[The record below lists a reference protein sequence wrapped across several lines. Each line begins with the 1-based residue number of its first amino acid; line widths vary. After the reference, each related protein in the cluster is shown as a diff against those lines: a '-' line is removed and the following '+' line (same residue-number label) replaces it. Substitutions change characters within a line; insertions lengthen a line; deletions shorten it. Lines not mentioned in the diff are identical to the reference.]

1 MKISVIVPVRNES
14 KQIRQVVEGLC
25 RQDYPRDEYEVLV
38 VDGASDDDTAAIVE
52 SMRVEYP
59 QLQLHRNPRRLSS
72 AARNIGVRHATGDY
86 VIVVDGHCTIAD
98 SQHLR
103 KLERA
108 FVTSGADTIGRP
120 QPLVTSRPSGIQR
133 CVSIA
138 RSSWLGHNPD
148 SAIYTARE
156 SFVSPANVAVAYKRE
171 LFSEVG
177 LFDERFDACEDV
189 ELNTRLAHA
198 GRTCWFTP
206 DIAVG
211 YTPRSSLAGLFYQM
225 IRYGRGRC
233 RLARVHPGSLTLPA
247 LVPAALLVWLVVGGI
262 AAALSVWA
270 AWLFAATMLVYGL
283 VIGTETLRSISA
295 KFELGYVRV
304 PVVFLTIHLG
314 FGWGFLRELVWRAGR

>member
-1 MKISVIVPVRNES
+1 VKISVIVPVRNES
-14 KQIRQVVEGLC
+14 KQIREVLEGLC
-25 RQDYPRDEYEVLV
+25 RQDYPRDQYEVLV
-38 VDGASDDDTAAIVE
+38 IDGMSDDGTAAIVE
-52 SMRVEYP
+52 AMRAEYP
-59 QLQLHRNPRRLSS
+59 QLELHPNPRKLSS
-72 AARNIGVRHATGDY
+72 AARNIGVRHARGEY

-98 SQHLR
+98 KQHLR

-120 QPLVTSRPSGIQR
+120 QPLVTCRPSGIQR

-148 SAIYTARE
+148 SPVFSRRE
-156 SFVSPANVAVAYKRE
+156 LFMSPQNVAVAYKRE
-171 LFSEVG
+171 LFDEVG
-177 LFDERFDACEDV
+177 LFDESFDACEDV
-189 ELNTRLAHA
+189 ELNTRLARA

-233 RLARVHPGSLTLPA
+233 RLARRHPDSLTLPA
-247 LVPAALLVWLVVGGI
+247 LVPVALLVWLAVGGL

-270 AWLFAATMLVYGL
+270 AWAFAATMLVYATVVGM
-283 VIGTETLRSISA
+283 ETLRLIASR
-295 KFELGYVRV
+295 FELGYVRV
-304 PVVFLTIHLG
+304 PAVFLTIHLG
-314 FGWGFLRELVWRAGR
+314 FGWGFLRELVRPR